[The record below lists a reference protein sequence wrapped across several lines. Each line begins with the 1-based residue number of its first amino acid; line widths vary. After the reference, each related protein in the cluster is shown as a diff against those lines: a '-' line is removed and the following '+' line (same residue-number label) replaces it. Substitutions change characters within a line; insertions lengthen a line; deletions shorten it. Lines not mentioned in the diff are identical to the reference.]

1 MVKSVV
7 QMVAVG
13 LAEHVLVMKPV
24 PLTNLSVIAFRIV
37 QPAPAGQM
45 VAVETVNAPAGKFV
59 ITVVAVRP
67 RITVIATII
76 IVVSLVVAWN
86 LVIVLN

>member
-1 MVKSVV
+1 
-7 QMVAVG
+7 
-13 LAEHVLVMKPV
+13 
-24 PLTNLSVIAFRIV
+24 
-37 QPAPAGQM
+37 M